1 MPPESQ
7 PPPSDETLVER
18 ARWGDETAFAELVG
32 RYQGRVYAV
41 AYRITGTHE
50 DGLDVAQ
57 EVFLKARAKLGAW
70 EPRAPFR
77 AWLVR
82 LAVNHAIDHRRR
94 MKRREARHGGSEALD
109 GARAPRGDAA
119 DALARRNEIDERVR
133 RAMDVL
139 SPAQRTAFVLRH
151 YEGMAM
157 AEIAPVLGCSVGSV
171 KVHVFRAVR
180 RLRVELRDLEG
191 EVSE

>member
-1 MPPESQ
+1 MPTESQ
-7 PPPSDETLVER
+7 PPLSDERLVEQSR
-18 ARWGDETAFAELVG
+18 RGDETAFAELVG
-32 RYQGRVYAV
+32 RYQRRVYSV
-41 AYRITGTHE
+41 AYRVTGTHE

-57 EVFLKARAKLGAW
+57 EVFLKARAKLGSW
-70 EPRAPFR
+70 QPRAPFH

-94 MKRREARHGGSEALD
+94 MKRREART
-109 GARAPRGDAA
+109 GDQS
-119 DALARRNEIDERVR
+119 ALARAEAPRSDSADARARSNEIDERVR

-139 SPAQRTAFVLRH
+139 SPAQRTAFLLRH

-180 RLRVELRDLEG
+180 RLRAELHDLEG
-191 EVSE
+191 EVRG